1 MLSCLKPNLPKLG
14 AALAVASIELAAAAF
29 LAAPAQ
35 AEVPIW
41 VIEDADSTIYVT
53 GTVHMLPEGTEW
65 HGEKLDAA
73 LDEAT
78 EIWLEIPMTGSMADM
93 QAEAAPL
100 MMQYALSVDAPLSS
114 RLTAEELEL
123 LNAAMERA
131 DMPAQARAGME
142 YMKPWVVLQ
151 AVGMAPLS
159 EAGYDPE
166 QGIDV
171 QLVRMAIDQGDSV
184 HGFETLEQQIQF
196 FAGIPDEDQEQAL
209 RDLLR
214 VSDEETAEM
223 VTLATSA
230 FEGWANGDVEGMEA
244 LFTAWAEDED
254 SALSPLPYDRMV
266 AGRNA
271 DWAEQIDDML
281 AGEGVHL
288 IAVGGGHLVGP
299 DSLFEMLDDRGI
311 SASRY

>member
-1 MLSCLKPNLPKLG
+1 MLSCIKLNFRQIGAALVVASLELG
-14 AALAVASIELAAAAF
+14 AAFFVSS
-29 LAAPAQ
+29 PAH

-41 VIEDADSTIYVT
+41 IIEDADSTIYVT

-65 HGEKLDAA
+65 HGEKLDTA

-78 EIWLEIPMTGSMADM
+78 ELWLEIPMTGSMADM

-100 MMQYALSVDAPLSS
+100 MMQYALSVDAPLST
-114 RLTAEELEL
+114 RLNEEELAL

-131 DMPAQARAGME
+131 DMPEQARAGME

-166 QGIDV
+166 QGIDI
-171 QLVRMAIDQGDSV
+171 QLVRMASEQGDSI

-196 FAGIPDEDQEQAL
+196 FAGIPDEDQERAL

-214 VSDEETAEM
+214 VPEEETQEM
-223 VTLATSA
+223 VELATSA
-230 FEGWANGDVEGMEA
+230 FEGWANGETEGMAA

-271 DWAEQIDDML
+271 DWAVQIEDML
-281 AGEGVHL
+281 SGEGVHF

-299 DSLFEMLDDRGI
+299 DSVFELLEQRGI

>member
-1 MLSCLKPNLPKLG
+1 MLSCLKTNLPQLG
-14 AALAVASIELAAAAF
+14 AALAVASLELAAAAF
-29 LAAPAQ
+29 IASPAQ

-41 VIEDADSTIYVT
+41 VIEDTDSTIYVT

-65 HGEKLDAA
+65 RGDKLNAA

-78 EIWLEIPMTGSMADM
+78 ELWLEIPMTGSMADM

-114 RLTAEELEL
+114 RLNAEELEL

-131 DMPAQARAGME
+131 DMPEQARAGME

-171 QLVRMAIDQGDSV
+171 QLVRMATEQGDSI

-196 FAGIPDEDQEQAL
+196 FAGIPDDDQERAL

-214 VSDEETAEM
+214 VPEEETQEM
-223 VTLATSA
+223 VELATSA
-230 FEGWANGDVEGMEA
+230 FEGWADGDTSGMEA

-271 DWAEQIDDML
+271 DWVEQIESIL
-281 AGEGVHL
+281 AGEGVHF

-299 DSLFEMLDDRGI
+299 DSVFELLEDRGI